1 MLHFPMHAFMNL
13 FIFVIG
19 NPTLASVQSD
29 LALLDVAA
37 GYFGQLEFITGSKV
51 RFSFARDIA
60 ALARTVVDNV
70 HTVPPGIS
78 AQASRDVQM
87 NDSLEPMA
95 TGYHN

>member
-19 NPTLASVQSD
+19 NPTLPSARSD

-37 GYFGQLEFITGSKV
+37 GFFGQLEFVTSSKL

-60 ALARTVVDNV
+60 ALARTVVDN
-70 HTVPPGIS
+70 
-78 AQASRDVQM
+78 AQVM
-87 NDSLEPMA
+87 
-95 TGYHN
+95 